1 MRSVLLPVLP
11 FILGLAASATANPT
25 ISPWRLHEKLSY
37 IPEGWTRA
45 RKHNPS
51 ASIPLRFALTQSN
64 IQDIETFLYDVSH
77 PDSPNYGKH
86 WSPGQIADTFAPSNE
101 SIETVHAW
109 LIESGVEPH
118 RVKLSPTKGWLEV
131 TSTVEEAE
139 NLLNT
144 EYHVFDHE
152 TGMEHVG

>member
-1 MRSVLLPVLP
+1 MRSILLPVLSL
-11 FILGLAASATANPT
+11 ILGLAASAIADPT
-25 ISPWRLHEKLSY
+25 ISSWKLHEKRSH
-37 IPEGWTRA
+37 IPTGWTRA
-45 RKHNPS
+45 RKHDPS
-51 ASIPLRFALTQSN
+51 ASIPLRFALTQSD
-64 IQDIETFLYDVSH
+64 IRDIETLLYDVSH

-86 WSPGQIADTFAPSNE
+86 WSPGQIAAKFAPSTE

-139 NLLNT
+139 GLLNAN
-144 EYHVFDHE
+144 YHIYDHE
-152 TGMEHVG
+152 TGITHVG

>member
-1 MRSVLLPVLP
+1 MRSILLPVLSL
-11 FILGLAASATANPT
+11 ILGLAASAIADPT
-25 ISPWRLHEKLSY
+25 ISSWKLHEKRSH
-37 IPEGWTRA
+37 IPTGWTRA
-45 RKHNPS
+45 RKHDPS

-64 IQDIETFLYDVSH
+64 IRDIETLLYDVSH

-86 WSPGQIADTFAPSNE
+86 WSPGQIAAKFAPSTE
-101 SIETVHAW
+101 TTETVHAW

-139 NLLNT
+139 GLLNAN
-144 EYHVFDHE
+144 YHIYDHE
-152 TGMEHVG
+152 TGTKHVG